1 MSKRFQKAVLGAVTD
16 IVGQKAPEIVSEAL
30 LDMAKDLDDALSQ
43 AMVGIAATWVTT
55 QGEEAIGLI
64 GDHLQRLLDGDPVVF
79 AELVAGG
86 VSAGELS
93 RLASELQ
100 SIEAKRGAKLSR
112 LAKAIGVSLQDI
124 GKLLGDAA
132 IAALKA

>member
-1 MSKRFQKAVLGAVTD
+1 MSKRFQKAVLGAVTE

-86 VSAGELS
+86 VSAVELS

-100 SIEAKRGAKLSR
+100 SIEAKRVAKLSR

>member
-86 VSAGELS
+86 VSAVELS

-100 SIEAKRGAKLSR
+100 SIEAKRVAKLSR

-124 GKLLGDAA
+124 GKLLGDAT

>member
-86 VSAGELS
+86 VSAVELS

-100 SIEAKRGAKLSR
+100 SIEAKRVAKLSR

>member
-1 MSKRFQKAVLGAVTD
+1 MSKRFQKAVLGAVTE

-43 AMVGIAATWVTT
+43 AMVGIAATWGTT

-86 VSAGELS
+86 VSAVELS

-100 SIEAKRGAKLSR
+100 SIEAKRVAKLSR